1 MNTKIESNKKMIG
14 KTVTVLSAERPFTG
28 IVNSVIDE
36 ETVLVKSIKNGELV
50 RRVFLTYVLFKC
62 ET

>member
-50 RRVFLTYVLFKC
+50 KASIFDIRSV
-62 ET
+62 